1 MQVTTAYLSDKLPN
15 HSAFANASNMHDQE
29 DAPESA

>member
-1 MQVTTAYLSDKLPN
+1 MQATAAYLFNKRLN
-15 HSAFANASNMHDQE
+15 YSAFANASNMHDQE